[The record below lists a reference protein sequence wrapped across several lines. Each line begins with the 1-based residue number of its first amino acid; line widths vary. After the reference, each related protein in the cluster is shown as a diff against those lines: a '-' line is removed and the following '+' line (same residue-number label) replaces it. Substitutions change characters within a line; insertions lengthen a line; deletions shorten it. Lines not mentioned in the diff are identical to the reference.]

1 MASNL
6 WTPNKWLSKPKSL
19 VFNVN
24 LNCTTLR
31 YVGNDESKGEI
42 SKVLGSSAAAI
53 EEAKADVMGVWNMLY
68 KVRVTLV
75 FMSDLVWMSDIFVVF
90 TPFSIQLK
98 NPRLNPLII
107 LTSTLQ
113 FNNGDLPADLRNKV
127 LFTYIT
133 SLLRWVQK
141 KDV

>member
-1 MASNL
+1 M
-6 WTPNKWLSKPKSL
+6 
-19 VFNVN
+19 
-24 LNCTTLR
+24 NCSTFR

-68 KVRVTLV
+68 KVRISLV
-75 FMSDLVWMSDIFVVF
+75 FMSDLLWMSDIFVVF
-90 TPFSIQLK
+90 IPFSNNLK
-98 NPRLNPLII
+98 IVLLNNPLMI
-107 LTSTLQ
+107 LTLTLQ

-141 KDV
+141 KYV

>member
-68 KVRVTLV
+68 LVRDTLV

-90 TPFSIQLK
+90 TPFSIQHK
-98 NPRLNPLII
+98 H
-107 LTSTLQ
+107 
-113 FNNGDLPADLRNKV
+113 
-127 LFTYIT
+127 
-133 SLLRWVQK
+133 LLVQQPS
-141 KDV
+141 